1 MSAASTGARTRR
13 PPRTSSNRAPL
24 LLLLPSTVLLLLL
37 LGWPLLVG
45 IGQAFGLPGE
55 LTVAHWTRMAGDPR
69 FGDAVRNTLLL
80 TVVLVPIQFV
90 LATAMALLL
99 RVRLRFSGVYF
110 YLWAIPLAVSD
121 LAAGLVWLSIFT
133 NNGYLNS
140 LLGAFGVEPVEW
152 LSYQSPTTMF
162 LAVLSAELWRSTS
175 LVMVILVAGLQG
187 IQRDVDEAAQVF
199 GASLGQ
205 RLRHV
210 ILPLLKPSIQVAL
223 ILRTILAFESFAAA
237 QALTGRNFPLLVGE
251 TYEWYAELSE
261 PAVASAVGLVVLGIS
276 MVTAIAYL
284 RLLRQPDA
292 SRSTR

>member
-1 MSAASTGARTRR
+1 MSAASTSARTRR
-13 PPRTSSNRAPL
+13 LQRTSGNRAPL

-37 LGWPLLVG
+37 LGWPLVVG

-55 LTVAHWTRMAGDPR
+55 FTVAYWTRMAGDPR
-69 FGDAVRNTLLL
+69 FSDAVRNTLLL
-80 TVVLVPIQFV
+80 AVVLVPIQFV

-99 RVRLRFSGVYF
+99 RARLRFSGVYF
-110 YLWAIPLAVSD
+110 YLWAVPLAVSD

-162 LAVLSAELWRSTS
+162 LAVLLAELWRSTS
-175 LVMVILVAGLQG
+175 LVMVILAAGLQG
-187 IQRDVDEAAQVF
+187 IDRDIDEAAQVF
-199 GASLGQ
+199 GASFSQ

-223 ILRTILAFESFAAA
+223 ILRTILAFEAFAAA
-237 QALTGRNFPLLVGE
+237 QALTGRSFPLLVGE

-276 MVTAIAYL
+276 MVAAAVYL
-284 RLLRQPDA
+284 RLLSQPDA
-292 SRSTR
+292 SRSAR